1 MTVSFKDLVSTHLLS
16 EDFTGINNKNIES
29 TLTDDSPSREI
40 ANYIAKGDARKLAD
54 AASHPN
60 AQEHHL
66 DKALD
71 HGGMDQIVAAHPN
84 TTLRFLKRIIGSSKD
99 SFARMAAAHNPNMK
113 PSVLEKAYDT
123 EKDPAVKA
131 EMLRSRH
138 MPEMMIKTELA
149 HELQKSHPSQYKLE
163 SIAANINSP
172 HESVNAAYA
181 RMNEPSKPY
190 MTVHDDVPTT
200 TRKPKTGAPIKKLGK
215 IIDDYRLNSGASLND
230 INIDHESDPE
240 NHSITIHAKHTFDD
254 TAPGVTSA
262 GTFNAKAK
270 DWARIGGRMDDLS
283 DDEHVKKHFDISKT
297 SMSLGRANSVAKH
310 KVEGEPLQHSA
321 ALKLTLK
328 PEYQ

>member
-1 MTVSFKDLVSTHLLS
+1 MTVSFKDLVSTHLLG
-16 EDFTGINNKNIES
+16 EDFTGINKQNVES
-29 TLTDDSPSREI
+29 TLTDDSQSREI

-66 DKALD
+66 DKALF

-84 TTLRFLKRIIGSSKD
+84 TTLRFLKRILSKSGD
-99 SFARMAAAHNPNMK
+99 SFARMAAAHNNNMQ
-113 PSVLEKAYDT
+113 PSVLEKAYGE

-138 MPEMMIKTELA
+138 MPEMIIKTELA
-149 HELQKSHPSQYKLE
+149 AELQKAHPSQYKLE

-172 HESVNAAYA
+172 HESVNGAKSLLHVVNA
-181 RMNEPSKPY
+181 PF
-190 MTVHDDVPTT
+190 MTVHDNVPTS
-200 TRKPKTGAPIKKLGK
+200 TRKPKAGTPIKKLEK
-215 IIDDYRLNSGASLND
+215 LTNDFRLNNGTSLND
-230 INIDHESDPE
+230 INISHEFDPE
-240 NHSITIHAKHTFDD
+240 SHSLTINARHDFDD

-262 GTFNAKAK
+262 GTFNAKSK

-283 DDEHVKKHFDISKT
+283 DDEHIKKHFDISKT
-297 SMSLGRANSVAKH
+297 SMSLGRANSAAKN